1 VSSQNRM
8 NAGAEYVVYRIWAAL
23 QGQKGIH
30 AESLIICLGALAGY
44 ACQVSVRQ
52 NAALPGAD
60 LRKHALM
67 AVDASDGTT
76 HFHGDALNLPLIQSP
91 LSVWALVSRTVE
103 KLGEPLPDIDDIASH
118 VTETLG
124 TRAFGSPRVSAG
136 HGPRRPAVVY
146 LRQVWPQI
154 FPIAQRFCRKPA
166 EMPVLFGI
174 ALQRAI
180 EATRDVLDPK
190 LSASIAME
198 CAVAMSKVAL
208 PEDYSDPAI
217 AWSSV
222 IAKEMNAAPRVL
234 ATPAHES
241 RSEPLRARVLP
252 VRKRRNAVGAE
263 TGTPRVGTLIA
274 NLPPAARVA
283 TFVSLAIVAVAA
295 VVYEGDRSE
304 AVQGAREA
312 RTAASQA
319 SREASLPGEMSVL
332 QVRGPETPVPEMSP
346 AIAMPDESM
355 PVAQAIQQQPT
366 SRELDALSE
375 TAQEPSDF
383 IDEGSFPEPASD
395 GSDEIVIPEG

>member
-180 EATRDVLDPK
+180 EATRDVLDPT

-198 CAVAMSKVAL
+198 CAVAMSKVVL

-222 IAKEMNAAPRVL
+222 IAKERNAAPRVL
-234 ATPAHES
+234 ATRAHES
-241 RSEPLRARVLP
+241 RSEPLRARVPP
-252 VRKRRNAVGAE
+252 VRKRKDAVGAE
-263 TGTPRVGTLIA
+263 TATPRVGTLIA
-274 NLPPAARVA
+274 NLPRAARVA

-295 VVYEGDRSE
+295 VVYEGRGL
-304 AVQGAREA
+304 AKPAQPPARH
-312 RTAASQA
+312 
-319 SREASLPGEMSVL
+319 PGKL
-332 QVRGPETPVPEMSP
+332 RCQVRCRCFRCGGLKRLCPKCLRRWPC
-346 AIAMPDESM
+346 
-355 PVAQAIQQQPT
+355 PT
-366 SRELDALSE
+366 SRCRSRRPSSNSQPRENLTHSAKPLRNLPISSTRAASPSRPP
-375 TAQEPSDF
+375 TAATRS
-383 IDEGSFPEPASD
+383 
-395 GSDEIVIPEG
+395 